1 MSDCYVLAQGGLMDA
16 TSVFVVGAFV
26 ILVMGWSVVGYLRR
40 PLKRVLLEVCG
51 DEGPAQFW
59 SEFTTVGMGLVTAV
73 FAVSGRPDPRPT
85 EPAMFALA
93 DQLKSGLLGLT
104 GTVVLLGC
112 VLARVGG
119 ARDRR

>member
-1 MSDCYVLAQGGLMDA
+1 MDA
-16 TSVFVVGAFV
+16 ATVFVIGAV
-26 ILVMGWSVVGYLRR
+26 MILAMGWGVVGYLRR

-51 DEGPAQFW
+51 NEGHAQFW
-59 SEFTTVGMGLVTAV
+59 SEFTAVGMGLVTAV

-104 GTVVLLGC
+104 GAVVLLGC
-112 VLARVGG
+112 VLARTGG
-119 ARDRR
+119 ARDRKTS